1 MAGHRKKIVVSL
13 VAIVLCGTALLVRS
27 PRPVKAEPQ
36 KPSVNNA
43 APLFAKEPNLLT
55 KPTNSLSTQELFF
68 KMMFAV
74 LLVIALGAAAIYTSK
89 KLLPKIT
96 NQPARKIH
104 IIETTHLGP
113 RKAVHL
119 LKIGNQRL
127 LIGSTGETI
136 TKLADITDTFSEIN
150 LSEQQTDDNLRT

>member
-1 MAGHRKKIVVSL
+1 MVRHKKKIVVSL
-13 VAIVLCGTALLVRS
+13 VAIVLCGIALLGRS
-27 PRPVKAEPQ
+27 SRSVKAEPQ
-36 KPSVNNA
+36 KPLVDNTT
-43 APLFAKEPNLLT
+43 PLFAKEPNLLT
-55 KPTNSLSTQELFF
+55 KPNTQELFF

-96 NQPARKIH
+96 NQPTREIH

-136 TKLADITDTFSEIN
+136 TKLADITNTFSEIN
-150 LSEQQTDDNLRT
+150 LSEQQTDDNLRI